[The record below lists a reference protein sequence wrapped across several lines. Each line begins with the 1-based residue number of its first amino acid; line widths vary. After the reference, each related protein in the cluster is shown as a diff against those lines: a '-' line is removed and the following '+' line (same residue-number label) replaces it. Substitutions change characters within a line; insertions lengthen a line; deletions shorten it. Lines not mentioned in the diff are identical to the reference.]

1 MLISAKNR
9 TDQDSNAPTIVG
21 AQFLNWENIPFE
33 RIAGGIERQMIVG
46 EKLMICRLRFAPFVV
61 TPEHNHPHEQM
72 TIVEKGN
79 VRFFIEGEEKI
90 AKQGD
95 VLSFPSNCWHGATML
110 ENEVVLIDIFTP
122 VREDFLK
129 K

>member
-1 MLISAKNR
+1 MSVSAKDQF
-9 TDQDSNAPTIVG
+9 DQDSRAPMIVG
-21 AQFLNWENIPFE
+21 AQILNWENIPFE
-33 RIAGGIERQMIVG
+33 RVGDGIERQMIVG

-61 TPEHNHPHEQM
+61 TPGHDHPHEQM
-72 TIVEKGN
+72 TIVEKGR

-95 VLSFPSNCWHGATML
+95 VLHFPSNCWHGATML
-110 ENEVVLIDIFTP
+110 DEEVILIDIFTP
-122 VREDFLK
+122 IREDFLK